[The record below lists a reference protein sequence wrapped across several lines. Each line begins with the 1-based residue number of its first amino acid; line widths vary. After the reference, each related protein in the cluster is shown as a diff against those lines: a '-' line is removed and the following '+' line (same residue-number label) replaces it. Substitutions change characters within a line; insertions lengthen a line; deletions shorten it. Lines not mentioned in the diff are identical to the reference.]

1 VNERQR
7 GGKERESER
16 ERVRERKSDRE
27 RERGEIVE
35 DRKKMR
41 ERKWVSNIE
50 RVTEKG
56 VESGRIFL

>member
-1 VNERQR
+1 M
-7 GGKERESER
+7 
-16 ERVRERKSDRE
+16 RERKSDRE

-41 ERKWVSNIE
+41 ERKGVSDIE